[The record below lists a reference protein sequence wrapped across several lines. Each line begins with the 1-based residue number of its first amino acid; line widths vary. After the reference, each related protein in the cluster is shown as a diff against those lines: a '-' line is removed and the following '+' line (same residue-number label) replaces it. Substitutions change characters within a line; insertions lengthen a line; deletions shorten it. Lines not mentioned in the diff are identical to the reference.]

1 MDNTDWPDDFYW
13 KPLEKHSFTH
23 TTSSTEEQTA
33 SSITFVC
40 LTKAAQKWMPTW
52 FKMFQ
57 TIYAIIYLKSF
68 TSMFFC
74 ALQEEPWQ
82 SVIKGNLWIKP
93 WLTSVCLS
101 HSVQQ
106 WISSRSLFFFFFFSM
121 TLLKSIPH
129 KEGMGT
135 QILQLNTYY
144 SNIKGKT
151 RGKVQCRWSKFN

>member
-1 MDNTDWPDDFYW
+1 MAIIFHFKANLKSLSRLTTRTDLMIFYW

-106 WISSRSLFFFFFFSM
+106 WISSRSLFFFFFFPWLCWNPFLIRKAWGPKSCSW
-121 TLLKSIPH
+121 TLIIQ
-129 KEGMGT
+129 T
-135 QILQLNTYY
+135 
-144 SNIKGKT
+144 
-151 RGKVQCRWSKFN
+151 